1 VASGTP
7 APTYQWQK
15 DGTSISGAT
24 SSTYSISSTA
34 SSDAG
39 SYTVVVTNSAG
50 SVTSSAATLAVTAAA
65 TAPSITTQPS
75 ATTVTAGS
83 TASFSVVASGT
94 PAPTYQWKKDGTSIS
109 GATSSTYSISSTAAS
124 DAGSYTVVV
133 TNSAGSVT
141 SSAATLTVTAAA
153 TAPSIAT
160 QPSAA
165 TVTAGSTATFS
176 VVASGT
182 ATLTYQWRKD
192 GTAIS
197 GATSSTYSISSTAS
211 SDAGS
216 YTVVVTNGAGTV
228 LSQVAELLII
238 PAGTAATHSVVGGGY
253 SPGGAVVISSR
264 LSYTGTLSAVAWS
277 VLLPP
282 GWTYVSGSA
291 SQGETRPAA
300 GTSGLLEW
308 AWTSLPASPV
318 EFTYTVQAP
327 ANATGAQAFVALA
340 IARLGG
346 KPYQLLA
353 QPDPLQVTQLLH
365 HAADT
370 NRDFK
375 ISLLELTRIIELYNT
390 RNGSTRTGRYR
401 GQTGTEDNFAPDAE
415 TLAAATVTL
424 GVYHSADSNRDGRFS
439 LLELTRVIE
448 LYNTRLDGARTGRYQ
463 IQVGSEDGYAPD
475 PR

>member
-1 VASGTP
+1 MAAATAPTITTQPSSSSVTAGSAASFSVVASGTP
-7 APTYQWQK
+7 APTYQWRK
-15 DGTSISGAT
+15 DGTAISGAT

-39 SYTVVVTNSAG
+39 SYSVVVTNSIS
-50 SVTSSAATLAVTAAA
+50 SVTSSAATL
-65 TAPSITTQPS
+65 
-75 ATTVTAGS
+75 
-83 TASFSVVASGT
+83 SV
-94 PAPTYQWKKDGTSIS
+94 
-109 GATSSTYSISSTAAS
+109 
-124 DAGSYTVVV
+124 
-133 TNSAGSVT
+133 N
-141 SSAATLTVTAAA
+141 

-182 ATLTYQWRKD
+182 ATLTYQWKKD
-192 GTAIS
+192 GTSIS
-197 GATSSTYSISSTAS
+197 GATAATYTIAS
-211 SDAGS
+211 ATLTDAGS
-216 YTVVVTNGAGTV
+216 YTVAVTNGAGTV
-228 LSQVAELLII
+228 LSQAAELLII

-264 LSYTGTLSAVAWS
+264 LSYTGTLGAAAWS

-300 GTSGLLEW
+300 GTTGLLEW

-327 ANATGAQAFVALA
+327 ANATGAQTFVALA

-346 KPYQLLA
+346 KSYQLLA

-415 TLAAATVTL
+415 TLATATVTL

-448 LYNTRLDGARTGRYQ
+448 LYNTRLAGARTGRYQ